1 MTVTGTQRPSSVKSC
16 VMPALFPK
24 PPTPASY
31 LASTLRPPA
40 AAVRTERAGAATR
53 APMNEDEDD
62 VAFRDFAADA
72 GARTPAANWIE
83 AIAAIFT
90 SLPRAVRVCRRR
102 DLARTRVSEVYTRP
116 EHEVRAASSTSRR
129 NERGVE

>member
-1 MTVTGTQRPSSVKSC
+1 
-16 VMPALFPK
+16 
-24 PPTPASY
+24 
-31 LASTLRPPA
+31 
-40 AAVRTERAGAATR
+40 VRTERAGAATR

-90 SLPRAVRVCRRR
+90 SLSS
-102 DLARTRVSEVYTRP
+102 ARGKSV
-116 EHEVRAASSTSRR
+116 SSTGLSA
-129 NERGVE
+129 N

>member
-1 MTVTGTQRPSSVKSC
+1 
-16 VMPALFPK
+16 
-24 PPTPASY
+24 
-31 LASTLRPPA
+31 
-40 AAVRTERAGAATR
+40 
-53 APMNEDEDD
+53 MNEDEDD

-72 GARTPAANWIE
+72 GARPPAAKWIE

>member
-1 MTVTGTQRPSSVKSC
+1 MTDTGMHRPSSVKIC

-24 PPTPASY
+24 TPTPASY

-40 AAVRTERAGAATR
+40 TAVRTERAGAATR

-72 GARTPAANWIE
+72 GARGE
-83 AIAAIFT
+83 
-90 SLPRAVRVCRRR
+90 RA
-102 DLARTRVSEVYTRP
+102 
-116 EHEVRAASSTSRR
+116 
-129 NERGVE
+129 